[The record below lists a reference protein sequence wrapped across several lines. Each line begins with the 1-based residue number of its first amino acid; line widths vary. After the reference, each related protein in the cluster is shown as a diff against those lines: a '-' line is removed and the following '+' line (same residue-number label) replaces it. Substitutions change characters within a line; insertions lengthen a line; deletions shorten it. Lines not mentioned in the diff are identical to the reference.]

1 MRAINRVL
9 PANRALLLIVL
20 CLALIRFEGSSFA
33 STPEPRPVT
42 LTLAAIDDIS
52 GVYMM
57 QIAEDIANPPAA
69 VPYVVSYTL
78 TTAATILYIRVDDR
92 AQNWS
97 PWVAITIGGAP
108 VVNQSTYPTPT
119 PTAIGTPT
127 PTPNPGGGGGG
138 GGGGFFPP
146 PVVTSPS
153 PSESGSPTPSE
164 SPSDSPTPSPTPT
177 MTVSP
182 SPLPTIQV
190 TVPTPTISPTPSPTH
205 VIVPPL
211 VQPTLQVS
219 ASVRKQLS
227 TSTLITLPKVV
238 SDSVKKL
245 TLPSTQA
252 TTFATS
258 SKVGQTIS
266 LVVPSQP
273 KGTVVSFS
281 FIGPGNKAIVLVS
294 TTLKSAGKVNLPVL
308 SFKIPG
314 KYKLLVKIGKI
325 SKTITV
331 TVKK

>member
-9 PANRALLLIVL
+9 PVSRALLLIVL
-20 CLALIRFEGSSFA
+20 CLGLIRFEGSSFA

-69 VPYVVSYTL
+69 VPYAVSYTL

-138 GGGGFFPP
+138 GFFPP

-153 PSESGSPTPSE
+153 PSVSGSPTPSE
-164 SPSDSPTPSPTPT
+164 SPSVSPTPSPTPT
-177 MTVSP
+177 VTVSP
-182 SPLPTIQV
+182 APLPTIQV
-190 TVPTPTISPTPSPTH
+190 IVPTPTISPTPSPTH

-227 TSTLITLPKVV
+227 TSTLITLPTVV
-238 SDSVKKL
+238 SDSIKKFI
-245 TLPSTQA
+245 LPSTQA

-258 SKVGQTIS
+258 SKVGQAIS
-266 LVVPSQP
+266 LLVPSQP

-281 FIGPGNKAIVLVS
+281 FIGLGNKAILLVS
-294 TTLKSAGKVNLPVL
+294 TTLKSAGQVDLPVL

-314 KYKLLVKIGKI
+314 KYKLLVKIGRI